1 MEKMDFKDIRY
12 KIETEFHLL
21 RHFSG
26 ISGEDEKRM
35 LDVGY
40 THEQIQEQLA
50 LPGSRF
56 YASFAQDLTALIRR
70 LEKAN
75 IIYETGSNGNII
87 CTATFSKEEF
97 PNGIGNVS
105 IKHTE
110 EIESS
115 LLKKIYVQPN
125 RGILMNHLDVSELPA
140 TRQCS
145 IILSQ
150 NNGNHLVVS
159 AYPGPPGM
167 PVPNENM
174 PPDLYNRCKKFWDEH
189 VFLVKKSHP

>member
-1 MEKMDFKDIRY
+1 MDFKDIRY

-26 ISGEDEKRM
+26 LSGADEKRM
-35 LDVGY
+35 VAAGF

-56 YASFAQDLTALIRR
+56 YASFAQDLPALIRR

-75 IIYETGSNGNII
+75 LIYQTGSNENII
-87 CTATFSKEEF
+87 CTATFSQEEF
-97 PNGIGNVS
+97 PDGIGTVS
-105 IKHTE
+105 VLHTE

-115 LLKKIYVQPN
+115 RQKNIYVLPN
-125 RGILMNHLDVSELPA
+125 RGILMNHLDVPELPV

-150 NNGNHLVVS
+150 NNGNHFVVS

-167 PVPNENM
+167 PVPNEKMNAA
-174 PPDLYNRCKKFWDEH
+174 LYEQCKKFWDEH
-189 VFLVKKSHP
+189 VFLVKKV

>member
-1 MEKMDFKDIRY
+1 MDVQNIRY
-12 KIETEFHLL
+12 KIDTEFHLL

-26 ISGEDEKRM
+26 LSATDEKRM
-35 LDVGY
+35 ADAGY
-40 THEQIQEQLA
+40 THEQIKEQLE

-56 YASFAQDLTALIRR
+56 YASFAQDLPALIRH

-75 IIYETGSNGNII
+75 LVYEKGFNENVI

-97 PNGIGNVS
+97 PEGIGTVS
-105 IKHTE
+105 VQHTE
-110 EIESS
+110 EIESA
-115 LLKKIYVQPN
+115 LQKKIYVQPN
-125 RGILMNHLDVSELPA
+125 RGILMNHLDVPELPA

-145 IILSQ
+145 IILSE
-150 NNGNHLVVS
+150 NNGNKFIVS

-167 PVPNENM
+167 PVPGEKMNTA
-174 PPDLYNRCKKFWDEH
+174 LYEECKKFWDAH

>member
-1 MEKMDFKDIRY
+1 MDVKNIRY
-12 KIETEFHLL
+12 KIDTEYHLL
-21 RHFSG
+21 RHFSDV
-26 ISGEDEKRM
+26 SFSDERRM
-35 LDVGY
+35 MEAGY
-40 THEQIQEQLA
+40 TREKIQEQLN

-56 YASFAQDLTALIRR
+56 DASFAQDLPALIRR
-70 LEKAN
+70 LANAN
-75 IIYETGSNGNII
+75 IICETGSNGNMI

-105 IKHTE
+105 VQHIE
-110 EIESS
+110 DIESA
-115 LLKKIYVQPN
+115 LQKKIYAQPN
-125 RGILMNHLDVSELPA
+125 RGILMNHLDVSELPV

-150 NNGNHLVVS
+150 NNGNHFVVS

-174 PPDLYNRCKKFWDEH
+174 NTALYEQCKKFWDEH
-189 VFLVKKSHP
+189 VFLVKKTISKI

>member
-1 MEKMDFKDIRY
+1 MMEA
-12 KIETEFHLL
+12 
-21 RHFSG
+21 
-26 ISGEDEKRM
+26 
-35 LDVGY
+35 GY
-40 THEQIQEQLA
+40 TREKIQEQLN

-56 YASFAQDLTALIRR
+56 DASFAQDLPALIRR
-70 LEKAN
+70 LANAN
-75 IIYETGSNGNII
+75 IICETGSNGNMI

-105 IKHTE
+105 VQHIE
-110 EIESS
+110 EIESA
-115 LLKKIYVQPN
+115 LQKKIYAQPN

-145 IILSQ
+145 IILSE
-150 NNGNHLVVS
+150 NNGNQFVIS

-174 PPDLYNRCKKFWDEH
+174 LPDLYDRCKKFWDEH
-189 VFLVKKSHP
+189 VFLVEKV

>member
-1 MEKMDFKDIRY
+1 MDFKDIRY
-12 KIETEFHLL
+12 KVETEFHLL
-21 RHFSG
+21 RHFAGVSDADTARL
-26 ISGEDEKRM
+26 IEA
-35 LDVGY
+35 GY
-40 THEQIQEQLA
+40 TLAQIQEQLD

-56 YASFAQDLTALIRR
+56 HASFAQDLPALIRC

-75 IIYETGSNGNII
+75 IIFETGSNGNII
-87 CTATFSKEEF
+87 CIAAFSQEEF
-97 PNGIGNVS
+97 PNGIGTVS
-105 IKHTE
+105 LLHTE

-115 LLKKIYVQPN
+115 VQKKIYVQLN
-125 RGILMNHLDVSELPA
+125 RGILMNHLDVPELPA

-150 NNGNHLVVS
+150 NNGNHFVVS

-174 PPDLYNRCKKFWDEH
+174 SPDLYNRCKKFWDEH
-189 VFLVKKSHP
+189 VFLVNKITF